1 MTTTVLGRASRW
13 LVLGRRGA
21 ADLLLLLVAT
31 PLVAQQADTAKEP
44 KPYNP
49 PPMFEASSPMEF
61 TVMGAFGKI
70 RRERTGTA
78 NYYPGTVTY
87 TGDSGQVAVPV
98 RLRARGI
105 WRRKNCEVPMILMNF
120 TKDSTKKT
128 RFARVDRARLTLPC
142 RFNAD
147 FEQYVLQEFQLYRV
161 HRVLSPYSFEAR
173 LAKVT
178 YIDSEKKDTLGTW
191 WSFLSEQD
199 DVFAERNGAKL
210 ITQQGAGPGDLLAS
224 EMAFTGVFQYF
235 VANADWSV
243 RALHNIVLLMKDMDY
258 IPVARD
264 FDFGGAVNPRYATP
278 PAQLPIKTVTERIM
292 RGYCV
297 PPEEYE
303 KVFTLFREKKDAI
316 YALYSDSLAAPLKP
330 NVVRQ
335 TLKFF
340 DEFYAV
346 INDPRR
352 AQRDIVKACL
362 GGAA

>member
-1 MTTTVLGRASRW
+1 MKATSRSMT
-13 LVLGRRGA
+13 VLGRRGA
-21 ADLLLLLVAT
+21 ADILLLLAAA
-31 PLVAQQADTAKEP
+31 PLLAQQADTAKEP

-49 PPMFEASSPMEF
+49 PPLFEAASPIEF
-61 TVMGAFGKI
+61 TVVGSFGKI
-70 RRERTGTA
+70 KRERTGTA

-87 TGDSGQVAVPV
+87 KADTGQVTVPV

-128 RFARVDRARLTLPC
+128 LFARLDRARLTLPC

-147 FEQYVLQEFQLYRV
+147 FEQYVLQEFQLYRA
-161 HRVLSPYSFEAR
+161 HRVLTPYSFEAR
-173 LAKVT
+173 AARVT

-210 ITQQGAGPGDLLAS
+210 TTQKGAGPSDLVPF
-224 EMAFTGVFQYF
+224 ETAFTGVFQYF
-235 VANADWSV
+235 VANADWSI
-243 RALHNIVLLMKDMDY
+243 RELHNIVLIMKGMDY

-264 FDFGGAVNPRYATP
+264 FDFGGAVNTRYAAP
-278 PAQLPIKTVTERIM
+278 PPQLPIRTVTERLM

-297 PPEEYE
+297 DPAEYE

-316 YALYSDSLAAPLKP
+316 YGLYSDSLAAPLKP
-330 NVVRQ
+330 NVVSR

-352 AQRDIVKACL
+352 AQREIVKACL